1 MATAKVTP
9 KKTTPKKTAA
19 KRPSVTTP
27 AATADVTSDN
37 VVPMNSEI
45 STQLE
50 TLRDDLKALALT
62 VKEQAF
68 AKMEGRTETAK
79 SVASEQKDAAVARY
93 EELTS
98 KAEVQIR
105 EKPLSSMAMAVG
117 AGLVLGAI
125 LRN

>member
-9 KKTTPKKTAA
+9 KKTTAKKTTA
-19 KRPSVTTP
+19 KRPSVTET
-27 AATADVTSDN
+27 TSDN

-45 STQLE
+45 TSQLE

-68 AKMEGRTETAK
+68 SKVEGRTETAK
-79 SVASEQKDAAVARY
+79 VVATEQKEAAKARY
-93 EELTS
+93 DELTT

>member
-9 KKTTPKKTAA
+9 KTTTTKTTKKTPA
-19 KRPSVTTP
+19 KRPSVTAET
-27 AATADVTSDN
+27 TTDN
-37 VVPMNSEI
+37 VVPMNSEL
-45 STQLE
+45 TQQLE
-50 TLRDDLKALALT
+50 TLRDDLKSLAET
-62 VKEQAF
+62 VKAQALGKF
-68 AKMEGRTETAK
+68 EGRAETAK
-79 SVASEQKDAAVARY
+79 AVAVEQKDAAVARY
-93 EELTS
+93 EELTT